1 MFAAAAPSQ
10 WTGKRK
16 LRTLSPRFSLL
27 FMQIC
32 AVAVEPAYFSLRIS
46 LICHLVNLKIRN
58 AAIIRIQYPTC
69 IKIRLDW
76 KSALVSF
83 CCVLWLLG
91 MTYLIRYTIVLV
103 PEAREFNVKI
113 EER

>member
-10 WTGKRK
+10 WTGK
-16 LRTLSPRFSLL
+16 LEIRTLSPRFSL
-27 FMQIC
+27 FMQSC
-32 AVAVEPAYFSLRIS
+32 AVAVEPAYFSLRICP
-46 LICHLVNLKIRN
+46 ICHLVNLKIRN